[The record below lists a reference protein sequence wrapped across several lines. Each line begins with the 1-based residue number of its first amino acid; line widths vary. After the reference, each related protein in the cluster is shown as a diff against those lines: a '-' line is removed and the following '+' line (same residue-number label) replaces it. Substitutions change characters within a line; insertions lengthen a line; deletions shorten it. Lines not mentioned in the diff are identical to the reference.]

1 LYYRKLIQE
10 GIFFMKNRF
19 KVTAVFAAIIFA
31 FSVYLAGCVNYD
43 QKTTLKDDGSGSM
56 KIHYW
61 SSMKN
66 FSMGTTLGKF
76 DFDEAKAKVKY
87 SSSNTE
93 VTSIKVED
101 KLEDSTKHVNIDL
114 TFKDI
119 NKISDA
125 KGFDGVKAT
134 WKEVSDGMELKYTL
148 MKDTSAAKQMSASDY
163 TVTYEFTMPSEVVS
177 TNGTKD
183 GQTVKYSYT
192 LADLGKDNEMTT
204 VVKKSGGKLCGIIGM
219 SMSTLLIGLAY
230 YAQKRRKKQN

>member
-1 LYYRKLIQE
+1 
-10 GIFFMKNRF
+10 MKNRF
-19 KVTAVFAAIIFA
+19 KLTAVLSVIVFAL
-31 FSVYLAGCVNYD
+31 SVYLAGCVNYD

-76 DFDEAKAKVKY
+76 DFEEAKAKEKY
-87 SSSNTE
+87 TSPNTE
-93 VTSIKVED
+93 VSSVKVEE
-101 KLEDSTKHVNIDL
+101 KLDDSTKHVYIDL

-125 KGFDGVKAT
+125 KGFEGVKAT
-134 WKEVSDGMELKYTL
+134 WKDVSDGKELKYTL
-148 MKDTSAAKQMSASDY
+148 LKDTSAAKQMSASDY
-163 TVTYEFTMPSEVVS
+163 KVTYEFTMPSEIVS

-183 GQTVKYSYT
+183 GQNVKYSYT
-192 LADLGKDNEMTT
+192 LADLGKDIELTT

-219 SMSTLLIGLAY
+219 GLSAMVIGLAFY
-230 YAQKRRKKQN
+230 SQRRRKSTK